1 MFKKV
6 ILRWAIR
13 YVLHA
18 VTIDDLLR
26 VEKGK
31 MFIGRRELQSDEISQ
46 LKGEA
51 AMFEKSLLCKLMV
64 NNLYWIA
71 NFKMIKGANW
81 ERDMDNGRMMT
92 LCIET
97 LQEFIDKLK
106 FIR

>member
-6 ILRWAIR
+6 ILRWAIKHI
-13 YVLHA
+13 LHA

-31 MFIGRRELQSDEISQ
+31 VFIGRRELQPDEVSQ

-51 AMFEKSLLCKLMV
+51 AMLEKSLLWKLIE

-71 NFKMIKGANW
+71 NFKMIRGTNW

-92 LCIET
+92 LCIDT
-97 LQEFIDKLK
+97 IREFIDKLK
-106 FIR
+106 NY